1 MMKYLFIPTDR
12 IGFNSYQDSIS
23 HTTYVIN
30 QLLKMNVFVCWH
42 FGGFSFDSTSLWP
55 EGHYYQ
61 CGYSMKPADET
72 VSLLSSANI
81 IFDYVDK
88 LPEHSLTLSYPKIA
102 LYDGSGAGPEF
113 SAPLAEVMNMG
124 NFSHEMISDTQIRA
138 GKLMEYD
145 IFLVPGSPD
154 AGECYYRGLGDRG
167 FQEIRRFLKEKGNY
181 MGICGGA
188 YLPLSSS
195 SPKNPYWLNIMEA
208 TEDEDL
214 DFWHTGSA
222 FVRCRID
229 EPDHPL
235 FAGVAAG
242 KTSSVN
248 AVYWEG
254 PCIHIL
260 GDNVRG
266 LGHFE
271 SLLASGA
278 VNTPYWEMADNDMA
292 DQAVHS
298 YYNPVT
304 QPVFDTLMKG
314 RTSFAEGSY
323 KGHKLLLISPHP
335 EMGNI
340 GYQTR
345 KDSLNFLLVYNG
357 LFYLSAK
364 ENL

>member
-1 MMKYLFIPTDR
+1 
-12 IGFNSYQDSIS
+12 
-23 HTTYVIN
+23 
-30 QLLKMNVFVCWH
+30 
-42 FGGFSFDSTSLWP
+42 
-55 EGHYYQ
+55 
-61 CGYSMKPADET
+61 
-72 VSLLSSANI
+72 
-81 IFDYVDK
+81 
-88 LPEHSLTLSYPKIA
+88 
-102 LYDGSGAGPEF
+102 
-113 SAPLAEVMNMG
+113 
-124 NFSHEMISDTQIRA
+124 
-138 GKLMEYD
+138 
-145 IFLVPGSPD
+145 
-154 AGECYYRGLGDRG
+154 
-167 FQEIRRFLKEKGNY
+167 

-314 RTSFAEGSY
+314 RASFAEGSY
-323 KGHKLLLISPHP
+323 MGHKLLLISPHP